1 VVLSGAGAGSGR
13 RMTVSRARIE
23 STLKLGSAAR
33 GFAVD
38 VPGAD

>member
-1 VVLSGAGAGSGR
+1 
-13 RMTVSRARIE
+13 MTVSRAWIE

-38 VPGAD
+38 VPGPAPVQG